1 MGGVIHK
8 DGGTKGQRSLGFHF
22 GLVEI
27 DMTIGYIGGKGECAI

>member
-1 MGGVIHK
+1 MGRVIHK